1 MRLPDPP
8 TYHIRIST
16 SRGNFATYSVTRAA
30 DSEDTYLWHRSDARG
45 PAGGA
50 VTHDPDEPVQY
61 LAARVLAAAGQ
72 RFTTPAPT
80 MQESYPDD
88 E

>member
-1 MRLPDPP
+1 MRMPDPP

-16 SRGNFATYSVTRAA
+16 KNGNFATYSVTRAG
-30 DSEDTYLWHRSDARG
+30 DDTYLWHRSDARG
-45 PAGGA
+45 PAAGA
-50 VTHDPDEPVQY
+50 VTHNPDDPIQF

-80 MQESYPDD
+80 MRESYDDD